1 MGGLPHRFYIPI
13 YAACPALAVSYSSS
27 NNYTKCIDGVL
38 IVSQKTGLYD
48 EATWGTDPLTLRT
61 SAQHYTV
68 ITMQIGNKLPSYR

>member
-1 MGGLPHRFYIPI
+1 MGGLPHCLYIPI

-48 EATWGTDPLTLRT
+48 EETPGIDPLTHGT
-61 SAQHYTV
+61 SVQHYTV
-68 ITMQIGNKLPSYR
+68 ITMQIGNKLPS